1 MRARL
6 TPLALVTALQAS
18 GRHDEAAQEAVTAFR
33 NAPNAELAARIATS
47 LSAVGDHDGAGAWMT
62 LAEKLTLPHRG

>member
-1 MRARL
+1 
-6 TPLALVTALQAS
+6 
-18 GRHDEAAQEAVTAFR
+18 
-33 NAPNAELAARIATS
+33 LAARIATS